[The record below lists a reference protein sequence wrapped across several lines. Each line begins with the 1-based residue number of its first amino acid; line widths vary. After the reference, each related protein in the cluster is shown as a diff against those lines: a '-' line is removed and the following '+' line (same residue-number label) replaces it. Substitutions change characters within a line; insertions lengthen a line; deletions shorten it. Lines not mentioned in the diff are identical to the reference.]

1 MFLTL
6 TQLTLWQVKNRIA
19 VRLARL
25 KEPRYLIGTIFGI
38 AYITYFAILRN
49 PRFRGGPGAAV
60 ATERMAQAIGLMELI
75 GAVFLLVI
83 AALVWVLPSSGNPIQ
98 FSPSEV
104 QFLFPAP
111 ITRRQLLQYRLLRA
125 QLGLLFG
132 SFVATLFMRPT
143 SFAESWKFTTGLW
156 LILMT
161 SRIYFTGVALY
172 REGLRQRGIAGF
184 ARWAPAVVTCGAV
197 LFVFGSL
204 SMELSASTGLATARD
219 TFAVLDRI
227 TASGAVAWVLLPFRT
242 LTRLPVAPT
251 AAAYFSALPAALAML
266 VVNYLWVLRADTAF
280 EENAALLAEKAGNR
294 PKRLVQPKVRAV
306 ATTPF
311 KLAKTGRLETAIVW
325 KNLIMIGRY
334 ASWRTVLPLVPTIVS
349 LGIVAT
355 VSGRRGGFAPVIE
368 VACLALLAITVLL
381 GPMLARNDLRRDLA
395 NLAMLKA
402 WPIPGATL
410 LRGEILSPGVFLSVI
425 AWLCILGAA
434 SFVGSLRVNGVGE
447 LLLNRLSY
455 MTAAMLIAPGL
466 ILAEL
471 TVLNALAV
479 MFPAWIS
486 TGAARPRGVD
496 ALGQRLF
503 TTAGVLITLIVAL
516 IPAVLAAGAV
526 TALVYFTTGVFLIV
540 IPAAIVAASLILE
553 CLVVVEMLGGVVD
566 RMDVASVSPSE

>member
-1 MFLTL
+1 MVWTL
-6 TQLTLWQVKNRIA
+6 TQLTFWQLKNRIA

-49 PRFRGGPGAAV
+49 PRFRGGPAAAV
-60 ATERMAQAIGLMELI
+60 ATERMAQAMTPMELI

-132 SFVATLFMRPT
+132 SIMATLFMRPT

-161 SRIYFTGVALY
+161 SRIYFTGVSLY
-172 REGLRQRGIAGF
+172 REGLKQRGIAGF
-184 ARWAPAVVTCGAV
+184 ARWAPAIVTCGAA
-197 LFVFGSL
+197 LFVFGSI
-204 SMELSASTGLATARD
+204 SIELSAMSLATARD
-219 TFAVLDRI
+219 TFGVLDQL
-227 TASGAVAWVLLPFRT
+227 TSSGPVAWVLLPFRT
-242 LTRLPVAPT
+242 LTRLPVALT
-251 AAAYFSALPAALAML
+251 ASAYFSALPAALAML
-266 VVNYLWVLRADTAF
+266 VANYLWVLRADTAF

-306 ATTPF
+306 QTTPF

-334 ASWRTVLPLVPTIVS
+334 ASWRTVLPLVPSIVS

-355 VSGRRGGFAPVIE
+355 ISGRRGGFAPVIE
-368 VACLALLAITVLL
+368 VACLAVLAITVLI

-410 LRGEILSPGVFLSVI
+410 LRGEILAPGVFLSVI

-434 SFVGSLRVNGVGE
+434 SFLGSLRVNGVGE

-455 MTAAMLIAPGL
+455 MAAAMLIAPGL

-486 TGAARPRGVD
+486 TGATRPRGVD